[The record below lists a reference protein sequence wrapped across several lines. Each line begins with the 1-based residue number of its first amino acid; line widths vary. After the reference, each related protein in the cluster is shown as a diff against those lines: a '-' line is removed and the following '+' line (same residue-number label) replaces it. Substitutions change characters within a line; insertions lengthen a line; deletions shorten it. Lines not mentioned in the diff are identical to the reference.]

1 MCYRWSFSLGT
12 KFAVRPEHHF
22 SPFFALCP
30 FVHGLDHGSPLSAFS
45 SLRAKR
51 TAPAQPPGPA
61 RAPRAAPPRR
71 PRRYKPRLRAADG
84 LSRKKVCAVRW
95 ARGRAPALIP
105 RLTSSPPPRREQ
117 SSMAA
122 LQQIAALAAPRV
134 LEEAELAPG
143 VSVITQAGAA
153 TLYAPLGLVA
163 AVAGGRAS
171 RFLNRLAA
179 SVAAAHP
186 ARVVLSAALVKP
198 GGAPARSATLFDE
211 DGLQA
216 VLHALDVP
224 SLPAGARA
232 RLRAVADALPGLALA
247 APAAVAPAAAAPP
260 EVEDED
266 MPVRSLQRTPAQ
278 H

>member
-1 MCYRWSFSLGT
+1 
-12 KFAVRPEHHF
+12 
-22 SPFFALCP
+22 
-30 FVHGLDHGSPLSAFS
+30 
-45 SLRAKR
+45 
-51 TAPAQPPGPA
+51 
-61 RAPRAAPPRR
+61 
-71 PRRYKPRLRAADG
+71 
-84 LSRKKVCAVRW
+84 
-95 ARGRAPALIP
+95 
-105 RLTSSPPPRREQ
+105 
-117 SSMAA
+117 MAA
-122 LQQIAALAAPRV
+122 LQQLAALAAPRV

-143 VSVITQAGAA
+143 VSLVTQAGAA

-171 RFLNRLAA
+171 QFLNRLAV

-186 ARVVLSAALVKP
+186 ARVVLSAELVKP

-216 VLHALDVP
+216 VLDALDVP
-224 SLPAGARA
+224 GLTAAARA

-247 APAAVAPAAAAPP
+247 ASAAVALAAAAPP

-266 MPVRSLQRTPAQ
+266 MAVRLLQCTPAQ